1 VNAYTMKAVL
11 DAGCWAGI
19 TLYPTTKMSPRHAVD
34 MLECCGPERLL
45 VNSSADRGPSSPFT

>member
-1 VNAYTMKAVL
+1 MKAVL